1 MLCGHKLSYYGSRE
15 TSHHHPVVYLRGVRS
30 EDLLSL
36 LDFIYH
42 GEASVAEAD
51 LDRFVEMAEEFQV
64 RGLQGLY
71 GDGETQSDAGQ
82 AKDMDTAIDED
93 VNDVLAGLDGQ
104 SSPSK
109 RVKQERHEARQSQLS
124 QFSNVTANGDETPS
138 STPGASMTSPPS
150 GVSEILCPDVP
161 PGDQLHQG
169 LLGDRLLPSPEP
181 MVR

>member
-1 MLCGHKLSYYGSRE
+1 MGIWSNFTICDNTGIGRPRNKITKRWREEGSRLE
-15 TSHHHPVVYLRGVRS
+15 
-30 EDLLSL
+30 LLWGATQNPIS
-36 LDFIYH
+36 IPQ
-42 GEASVAEAD
+42 AIAV
-51 LDRFVEMAEEFQV
+51 Q
-64 RGLQGLY
+64 GLQSLY
-71 GDGETQSDAGQ
+71 GDAGQ
-82 AKDMDTAIDED
+82 SKDMATAIDED

-150 GVSEILCPDVP
+150 GVSE
-161 PGDQLHQG
+161 
-169 LLGDRLLPSPEP
+169 LPSLEP